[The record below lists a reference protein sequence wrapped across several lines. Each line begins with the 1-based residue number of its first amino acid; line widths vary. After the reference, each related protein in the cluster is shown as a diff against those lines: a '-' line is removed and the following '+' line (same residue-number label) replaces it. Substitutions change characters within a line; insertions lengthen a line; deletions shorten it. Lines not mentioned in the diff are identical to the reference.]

1 VESKEL
7 HEVTER
13 ICNGKI
19 ILFNHVNR
27 KSQFRKGQEMRKV
40 NLLISALLFFISGCI
55 ETEQEIF
62 LNADGSGKAIMDIK
76 YSPTMVMQYSMYG
89 VEAADSNAMVKEM
102 VGQMLENDDILAW
115 EGVDSGPTSEG
126 GLFFKATAYF
136 EHISDISSGRSEMHF
151 GGVAAFEIK
160 RTDDGKMVLAEVN
173 YAFEHEDANEDD
185 KKKAELTDKQIEFKL
200 KQLKA
205 QLQQSKM
212 MMGQYMGDF
221 HYKIT
226 IHLPGVIEDAN
237 VFTVVDENTVMFEME
252 GKKIMEE
259 FDKLLGDE
267 AKLREMVKSGDGDMG
282 MMGGDERYMRKLMVG
297 TDDPMRV
304 VIVPDASMNVDYTKD
319 IKTAKANFKQM
330 VKKFGI
336 EYVEPIEVQID
347 PNDVPKVV
355 HAEAIGVELMH
366 KSAIKANE
374 PGLRARGI
382 YDYDKPRYQMH
393 LFVDFSCPVSEI
405 KNIKIASV
413 VDDKGKQLVPVKE
426 NAYSYPDYFSA
437 DKTRVKFNVRLDVPS
452 EAARSIKSVQ
462 GVITCV
468 STSKLEK
475 ADLGFIELKNDAV
488 STDSDTKIIYI
499 HKDESFN
506 PEEECSVAGQVHFE
520 IANHGYK
527 IHDIKLLDENGV
539 ELKAYTPCGE
549 SMESFGNKT
558 QLTMEFY
565 EVMPEVA
572 KIEVERTRHF
582 AEYELHFEVENISL
596 LGKAMQE

>member
-1 VESKEL
+1 MLFNRV
-7 HEVTER
+7 
-13 ICNGKI
+13 NGKT
-19 ILFNHVNR
+19 
-27 KSQFRKGQEMRKV
+27 QFRKGQEMRKV
-40 NLLISALLFFISGCI
+40 ILLISAALFFISGCI

-62 LNADGSGKAIMDIK
+62 LNTDGSGKVIMDIK
-76 YSPTMVMQYSMYG
+76 YSPIIATQYSMYG
-89 VEAADSNAMVKEM
+89 VEAADSNAMIKEM
-102 VGQMLENDDILAW
+102 VGQMLENDGILAW

-126 GLFFKATAYF
+126 GLFIKATAYF
-136 EHISDISSGRSEMHF
+136 EDMSDISSGGSEMPF
-151 GGVAAFEIK
+151 GGVGAFEIE
-160 RTDDGKMVLAEVN
+160 RTDDGKMVLAGVD
-173 YAFEHEDANEDD
+173 YAFEDGDANEDD
-185 KKKAELTDKQIEFKL
+185 KKKAELTDKQVEFKL

-221 HYKIT
+221 RYKIK

-267 AKLREMVKSGDGDMG
+267 AKLREMVKSADGDMG
-282 MMGGDERYMRKLMVG
+282 MMGGDERYMRKLMLG
-297 TDDPMRV
+297 TDEPMRV

-319 IKTAKANFKQM
+319 IETAKANFKEM
-330 VKKFGI
+330 VEKFGI

-347 PNDVPKVV
+347 PNDVPEVV
-355 HAEAIGVELMH
+355 HAEAIGAELIH

-374 PGLRARGI
+374 PGLRAREI
-382 YDYDKPRYQMH
+382 YDYDKPRYQMN

-405 KNIKIASV
+405 KRIKITSV
-413 VDDKGKQLVPVKE
+413 VDDKGKQLVKGGGH
-426 NAYSYPDYFSA
+426 SYPDYFSA
-437 DKTRVKFNVRLDVPS
+437 DKTRVKFTVRLEPPG

-468 STSKLEK
+468 SSSKIEK
-475 ADLGFIELKNDAV
+475 ADLGFIELKGDAV
-488 STDSDTKIIYI
+488 STNGDVKITHIY
-499 HKDESFN
+499 KDDGFD
-506 PEEECSVAGQVHFE
+506 PEEACSRAGQVYFE

-539 ELKAYTPCGE
+539 KLKAYTPCGE
-549 SMESFGNKT
+549 RMPSFGNKT
-558 QLTMEFY
+558 RSTMEFG
-565 EVMPEVA
+565 EVIPEVA

-582 AEYELHFEVENISL
+582 AEYELPFEVENISL
-596 LGKAMQE
+596 LGKAMEE

>member
-1 VESKEL
+1 VGKEKIML
-7 HEVTER
+7 FNRV
-13 ICNGKI
+13 NGKT
-19 ILFNHVNR
+19 
-27 KSQFRKGQEMRKV
+27 QFRKGQEMRKV
-40 NLLISALLFFISGCI
+40 ILLISAALFFISGCI

-62 LNADGSGKAIMDIK
+62 LNADGSGKAIMDIEC
-76 YSPTMVMQYSMYG
+76 SPMMAMQYSMYN
-89 VEAADSNAMVKEM
+89 EESADSNAMVKEM

-115 EGVDSGPTSEG
+115 DGVDSGPTSEG
-126 GLFFKATAYF
+126 GLFIKATAYF
-136 EHISDISSGRSEMHF
+136 EDMSDISSGGSEIPF
-151 GGVAAFEIK
+151 GGVGAFEIK
-160 RTDDGKMVLAEVN
+160 RTDDGKMVLAEVY
-173 YAFEHEDANEDD
+173 YAFEDEDANEDD

-221 HYKIT
+221 RYKVT

-237 VFTVVDENTVMFEME
+237 VFTVVDENTVMFEIE

-267 AKLREMVKSGDGDMG
+267 ANLREMVKSGDGDMG
-282 MMGGDERYMRKLMVG
+282 MMDGDERYMRKLMLG
-297 TDDPMRV
+297 TDEPMRV

-319 IKTAKANFKQM
+319 IETAKANFKEM
-330 VKKFGI
+330 VEKFGI

-347 PNDVPKVV
+347 PNDVPEVV
-355 HAEAIGVELMH
+355 HTEVIGAALIH
-366 KSAIKANE
+366 KSAIKDNE
-374 PGLRARGI
+374 PGLRARQI

-405 KNIKIASV
+405 KRIEITSV
-413 VDDKGKQLVPVKE
+413 VDDTGKQLVLVKE
-426 NAYSYPDYFSA
+426 HGYSYHDYFSA
-437 DKTRVKFNVRLDVPS
+437 DKTRVKFTVRLEPPA

-468 STSKLEK
+468 SSSKIEK
-475 ADLGFIELKNDAV
+475 AQLGFIELKNEAV
-488 STDSDTKIIYI
+488 STNGDVKITHIY
-499 HKDESFN
+499 KDDGFD
-506 PEEECSVAGQVHFE
+506 PEEACSRAGQAYFE

-539 ELKAYTPCGE
+539 KLKAYPPCGQG
-549 SMESFGNKT
+549 MASFGNKT
-558 QLTMEFY
+558 QLTMEFG
-565 EVMPEVA
+565 EVIPEVA

-582 AEYELHFEVENISL
+582 AEYELHFQVENISL
-596 LGKAMQE
+596 FGKAMEE